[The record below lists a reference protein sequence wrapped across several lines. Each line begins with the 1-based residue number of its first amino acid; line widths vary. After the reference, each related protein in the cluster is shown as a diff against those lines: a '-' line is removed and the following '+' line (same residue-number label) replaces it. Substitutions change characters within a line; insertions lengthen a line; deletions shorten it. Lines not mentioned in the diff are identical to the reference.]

1 MTFGSFGV
9 IATQGGLGAYHFIIQ
24 SILSLYGLA
33 KEYGFAYAW
42 ISWGVQNLV
51 FVIGGLFA
59 LLYLPFAN
67 KDKKS
72 AI

>member
-1 MTFGSFGV
+1 
-9 IATQGGLGAYHFIIQ
+9 
-24 SILSLYGLA
+24 LYGLA

-67 KDKKS
+67 KDKKA

>member
-9 IATQGGLGAYHFIIQ
+9 IATQGGLGAYHLIIQ

-51 FVIGGLFA
+51 FIIGGLFA
-59 LLYLPFAN
+59 LIYLPFVN
-67 KDKKS
+67 KSSKEN
-72 AI
+72 I